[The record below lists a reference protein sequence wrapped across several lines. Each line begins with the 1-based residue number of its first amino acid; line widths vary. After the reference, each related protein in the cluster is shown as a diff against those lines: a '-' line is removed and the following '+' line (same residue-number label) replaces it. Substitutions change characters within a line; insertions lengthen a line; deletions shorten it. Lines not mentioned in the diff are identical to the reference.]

1 MSKPQNPSIAGVA
14 LLMLVSAA
22 WSSANAQA
30 TSNEAAT
37 STTRDLSDRPAPANG
52 AYASEVPR
60 EAISNFAPADTDNQ
74 DPPTLA
80 TDHEEQSIP
89 VAEEIDFVKDNSFR
103 KPFEESLKT
112 VARVDYYGTRYVEC
126 EHYPLEVHTARPNR
140 VNLLMKTGDS
150 SKYEGSR
157 SNQGVKLRGIPQGLG
172 VEEER
177 ALLVTFDFDTPILEL
192 EKNPHAF
199 KPLGMQKLPGILA
212 WKLQV
217 DRPGSYY
224 RILYVDS
231 HYGDI
236 VKFIIMNAQG
246 ARVVDVSLHDY
257 RAVEGIRVP
266 FAIDYRR
273 ADGTLLASDRLE
285 RVTVTRTRS

>member
-1 MSKPQNPSIAGVA
+1 
-14 LLMLVSAA
+14 MLVSLTWATYRAPWKPAA
-22 WSSANAQA
+22 ARQ
-30 TSNEAAT
+30 
-37 STTRDLSDRPAPANG
+37 PAPVNG

-80 TDHEEQSIP
+80 TDHEEQTIP

-103 KPFEESLKT
+103 KPFEESLKS
-112 VARVDYYGTRYVEC
+112 VARVDYYGTRYVDC
-126 EHYPLEVHTARPNR
+126 EHYPLEVHTARPNQ

-150 SKYEGSR
+150 SKFEGSR
-157 SNQGVKLRGIPQGLG
+157 SSQGVKIRGTPQGLG

-192 EKNPHAF
+192 EKNPRAF

-217 DRPGSYY
+217 DRPSSYY

-246 ARVVDVSLHDY
+246 ARVLDVSLHDY

-285 RVTVTRTRS
+285 RVAVTRTRS